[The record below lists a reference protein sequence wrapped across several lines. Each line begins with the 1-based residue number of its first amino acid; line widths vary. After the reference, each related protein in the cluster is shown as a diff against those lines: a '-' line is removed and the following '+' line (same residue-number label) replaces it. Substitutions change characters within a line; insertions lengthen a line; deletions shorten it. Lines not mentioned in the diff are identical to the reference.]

1 MALWKKILIV
11 MVAIVFSVSLAIGV
25 AAFEL
30 TSVVINDFEQEIVQL
45 TAEQSAEQLQT
56 LFAGVRQSLTRMV
69 EDTGAHKI
77 AELTLLTEEERQN
90 YNELLTK
97 RLDNYLAV
105 SALSGGEM
113 LRFINIYMENG
124 VEAITADTALLPY
137 EDFNDVNDYLDREQ
151 ILSKENY
158 RSILWYDVVSLQED
172 TGMDTQCLL
181 CVRFLYDR
189 ISMVRIGAI
198 VAGIKTES
206 LWQTFRA
213 VFPEGMI
220 VTTWGD
226 VVVGGKTLPRYE
238 SIPENL
244 SQALT
249 VSNHPQKSITYT
261 LDGQQQQAL
270 CWEIANSCAYFIV
283 PLRDESILE
292 SSQVIRF
299 FGQLAFVV
307 AGAILV
313 ASLVAVVFSKS
324 VTDGLTKLK
333 KTAQRVANGERDIRF
348 TPKKRDEVAYVGLQ
362 FNQMLDQLQDYYMDL
377 QQYEK
382 EKADLELSLLHAKIN
397 PHLLYNTLDIVVW
410 AIKNND
416 SQRAEQL
423 VYGLSDFFKRALAKG
438 QMYATLEEEVAL
450 IKSYLEL
457 QHLVGSKDYR
467 LQTCID
473 PDLVDLKILHLLL
486 QPIVENSVAHG
497 FHDFRDDGTIY
508 VSAIQKDGMVELEVQ
523 DNGMGMDPEQVKR
536 INSLIGE
543 NIHTENNK
551 HYGLRNIA
559 RRIKLYYGKEYG
571 IEVYSEMGEYT
582 KVIIRVPL
590 VDRENMGECNV

>member
-1 MALWKKILIV
+1 
-11 MVAIVFSVSLAIGV
+11 
-25 AAFEL
+25 
-30 TSVVINDFEQEIVQL
+30 
-45 TAEQSAEQLQT
+45 
-56 LFAGVRQSLTRMV
+56 
-69 EDTGAHKI
+69 
-77 AELTLLTEEERQN
+77 
-90 YNELLTK
+90 
-97 RLDNYLAV
+97 
-105 SALSGGEM
+105 
-113 LRFINIYMENG
+113 
-124 VEAITADTALLPY
+124 
-137 EDFNDVNDYLDREQ
+137 
-151 ILSKENY
+151 
-158 RSILWYDVVSLQED
+158 
-172 TGMDTQCLL
+172 
-181 CVRFLYDR
+181 
-189 ISMVRIGAI
+189 
-198 VAGIKTES
+198 
-206 LWQTFRA
+206 
-213 VFPEGMI
+213 
-220 VTTWGD
+220 
-226 VVVGGKTLPRYE
+226 
-238 SIPENL
+238 
-244 SQALT
+244 
-249 VSNHPQKSITYT
+249 
-261 LDGQQQQAL
+261 
-270 CWEIANSCAYFIV
+270 
-283 PLRDESILE
+283 
-292 SSQVIRF
+292 
-299 FGQLAFVV
+299 
-307 AGAILV
+307 
-313 ASLVAVVFSKS
+313 
-324 VTDGLTKLK
+324 
-333 KTAQRVANGERDIRF
+333 
-348 TPKKRDEVAYVGLQ
+348 
-362 FNQMLDQLQDYYMDL
+362 MDL

-497 FHDFRDDGTIY
+497 FHDFRDDGTIC